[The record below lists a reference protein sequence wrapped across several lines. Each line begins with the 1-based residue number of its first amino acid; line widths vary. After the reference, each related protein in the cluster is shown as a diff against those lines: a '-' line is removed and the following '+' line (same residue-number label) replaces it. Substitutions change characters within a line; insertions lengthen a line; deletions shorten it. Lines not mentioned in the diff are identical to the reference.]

1 MLVKVYKNINSKEE
15 VTKAEALEYV
25 LEKLGIT
32 LEGKGK
38 FDTFTQEQIE
48 FQTMLVDWYFSGNWV
63 EEIIDTNNQEN
74 DEYAEKQDRI
84 YQDEVDKKL
93 GL

>member
-1 MLVKVYKNINSKEE
+1 MLQKVYRNIKNNEIVSKE
-15 VTKAEALEYV
+15 EALEYV
-25 LEKLGIT
+25 LDKLGIT
-32 LEGKGK
+32 IEGKGK
-38 FDTFTQEQIE
+38 FDTFTQEQVE
-48 FQTMLVDWYFSGNWV
+48 FHVMVVDWYFSGEWV
-63 EEIIDTNNQEN
+63 EEIIDTNNQEY